1 MLKKGDTA
9 MVAGIFCI
17 EIFAFLYR
25 RELETLPSHNYLLDK
40 TSKYYLRP
48 SMRTILVD
56 WLVEVHEKF
65 QCYPETL
72 FLSINL
78 MDRFLAKNKVTMNK
92 LQLLAVTSL
101 SSRQNLKR

>member
-1 MLKKGDTA
+1 
-9 MVAGIFCI
+9 MVAEYSA

-65 QCYPETL
+65 QCYPKTL

-78 MDRFLAKNKVTMNK
+78 MDRFF
-92 LQLLAVTSL
+92 S
-101 SSRQNLKR
+101 